1 MGRGISRREHVKNVI
16 SDVAL
21 RLLEKKKFED
31 IRIDELMREAG
42 FTKGTFYQYFDRK
55 ESLYEYL
62 IDMSTEKF
70 RMILTSVDE
79 TADNPKSAIHL
90 LLMKLYEEK
99 QRNPT
104 LWSLFVSALSNMETL
119 KVRLIH
125 RLWAF
130 VDLWGGK
137 GSYESG
143 VIFLGTL
150 TVLWMSSPDENM
162 NIDSLSRMLYSA
174 FWCINVQK

>member
-1 MGRGISRREHVKNVI
+1 MVRGGSRREQVKGVI
-16 SDVAL
+16 ADVTL
-21 RLLEKKKFED
+21 RLLESKSFND
-31 IRIDELMREAG
+31 IRIDELMKEAG

-62 IDMSTEKF
+62 IDMAAEKF
-70 RMILTSVDE
+70 RMMLTAVDE
-79 TADNPKSAIHL
+79 KAKDPRDAIHL
-90 LLMKLYEEK
+90 LLTKLYEEK
-99 QRNPT
+99 QSRPT
-104 LWSLFVSALSNMETL
+104 LWKLFVSALSDMNTL

-150 TVLWMSSPDENM
+150 TVLWMTSPDEDVH
-162 NIDSLSRMLYSA
+162 IERLAHMLYSA
-174 FWCINVQK
+174 FWCINVQR

>member
-1 MGRGISRREHVKNVI
+1 MGRDISRREYVKNVI
-16 SDVAL
+16 ADVAL
-21 RLLEKKKFED
+21 KLLEKKKFEE
-31 IRIDELMREAG
+31 IRIDELMKEAG

-62 IDMSTEKF
+62 IDMAAEKF

-79 TADNPKSAIHL
+79 KAYDPKSAIHL
-90 LLMKLYEEK
+90 LLMELYGEK
-99 QRNPT
+99 QKNPT

-130 VDLWGGK
+130 VDLWGGR

-143 VIFLGTL
+143 VILLGTL
-150 TVLWMSSPDENM
+150 TVLWMSSTAEDV
-162 NIDSLSRMLYSA
+162 NIDNLARMLYNA
-174 FWCINVQK
+174 FWCINVQ